1 MKRSLKADGALV
13 LVTITWGITFP
24 VILNSVRFT
33 DPFWFV
39 VMRALIASLVL
50 LPFVFKQLF
59 KSNRRLIIAGI
70 WLGLFNGGTY
80 VCQSIGLETIS
91 SASSAFITGTS
102 VVIVPL
108 LLPFFGLGLPRRIDI
123 AGCFL
128 ALIGLYILTGAN
140 LHDISLGELWTLGG
154 ALFYAFTIVYLQRAS
169 SQTSEITLLTFYQIF
184 FVIPWA
190 LS

>member
-59 KSNRRLIIAGI
+59 KSNRRLIIED
-70 WLGLFNGGTY
+70 
-80 VCQSIGLETIS
+80 VS
-91 SASSAFITGTS
+91 
-102 VVIVPL
+102 
-108 LLPFFGLGLPRRIDI
+108 
-123 AGCFL
+123 
-128 ALIGLYILTGAN
+128 
-140 LHDISLGELWTLGG
+140 
-154 ALFYAFTIVYLQRAS
+154 
-169 SQTSEITLLTFYQIF
+169 
-184 FVIPWA
+184 
-190 LS
+190 